1 MFDRHNTVVAAVAT
15 VLLTAI
21 VFITVAWAGVR
32 ATEADREFRSRKA
45 EACRTI
51 EDDSIRALC
60 ITGGDN

>member
-1 MFDRHNTVVAAVAT
+1 MYDRQNAAVVAIAAVLIAVA
-15 VLLTAI
+15 I
-21 VFITVAWAGVR
+21 FITAAWAGVR

-51 EDDSIRALC
+51 DDDSIRALC